1 MKPAIRISRK
11 AKTISARA
19 DERRLIE
26 TTVRLAQQFDRKV
39 IVSTKAKTRSG
50 S

>member
-1 MKPAIRISRK
+1 MNAIRISRK

-19 DERRLIE
+19 DERKRIE
-26 TTVRLAQQFDRKV
+26 TTAKLAKEFGRKV
-39 IVSTKAKTRSG
+39 TVSTKASTRSG

>member
-1 MKPAIRISRK
+1 MTPIRISRK
-11 AKTISARA
+11 AKTVSGIASELKR
-19 DERRLIE
+19 IE
-26 TTVRLAQQFDRKV
+26 TTLRLAKQFDRKV